1 MATVTSCSS
10 TDCKSYDEDTGNC
23 KRDEISISDNYDCNC
38 FEEIKD
44 DEDSEEQFTINL
56 IKPKQKEKQNEF
68 IYRPS
73 N

>member
-44 DEDSEEQFTINL
+44 DEDSEE
-56 IKPKQKEKQNEF
+56 
-68 IYRPS
+68 
-73 N
+73 